1 MDMTLDGFLQL
12 LSDTLGLEKR
22 IMLTTKRSDVSEWD
36 SMGQISILS
45 MLEENFGVT
54 LEMEEL
60 VALRSIQD
68 IVNILK
74 LRDINLD

>member
-1 MDMTLDGFLQL
+1 MTIDEFLQL
-12 LSDTLGLEKR
+12 ISNTLGENSKITLS
-22 IMLTTKRSDVSEWD
+22 TKREDIDSWD

-45 MLEENFGVT
+45 MLDEKFGVK

-60 VALRSIQD
+60 IALRGVQD

-74 LRDINLD
+74 SRNIHLD